1 MKILVYGTPECE
13 GHHHSYFCAIVKSI
27 IEKYG
32 EESVVT
38 LTPEKCFDVSCRQ
51 RHITGINW
59 GTKSFVEYYKLIT
72 AVIKIANEEKPDCIH
87 IQCGDNFYRFFG
99 IGFSKL
105 KKYNPIITF
114 HHMKRSKLRDIS
126 LRRIF
131 NNIFCGVVHTVALKK
146 MLIEMNI
153 KNVEHIEYPQFCES
167 ETVDPLMA
175 RNKLGLRPEVP
186 ILLALGATR
195 EDKGLGI
202 LLEALKYV
210 KQDFQLLIAGQEADY
225 TKEYIN
231 KQTESYADKVTCL
244 LKFLNDDEFSM
255 CLSAADFVV
264 LPYKKCFDGAS
275 GPLGEGVIHGKAII
289 GPDHGSLGD
298 IIRRNHLGYTFEAEN
313 ASALSVI
320 LSKALV
326 SHFTQDESYSK
337 YQEELNPE
345 HFLKKYHVLFERIV
359 ERKSEIYK

>member
-1 MKILVYGTPECE
+1 
-13 GHHHSYFCAIVKSI
+13 
-27 IEKYG
+27 
-32 EESVVT
+32 
-38 LTPEKCFDVSCRQ
+38 
-51 RHITGINW
+51 
-59 GTKSFVEYYKLIT
+59 
-72 AVIKIANEEKPDCIH
+72 
-87 IQCGDNFYRFFG
+87 
-99 IGFSKL
+99 
-105 KKYNPIITF
+105 
-114 HHMKRSKLRDIS
+114 
-126 LRRIF
+126 
-131 NNIFCGVVHTVALKK
+131 
-146 MLIEMNI
+146 MNI